1 MEPWSMQPV
10 IILHYSELGTLGK
23 TIGLLVRLGYPIG
36 GRDKKIDFHG
46 PSTQLRGDRNLL

>member
-36 GRDKKIDFHG
+36 GRDKKNRLSRSIN
-46 PSTQLRGDRNLL
+46 TAQR

>member
-23 TIGLLVRLGYPIG
+23 TIGLLVRLGYPMC
-36 GRDKKIDFHG
+36 GRDKKFDFHG